1 MKTLQI
7 KALSV
12 FCGFLGVY
20 CRFLFFVGL
29 DRDQV
34 EAKLRRV
41 SGPVAFLA
49 GRITRGRP

>member
-7 KALSV
+7 KALRV
-12 FCGFLGVY
+12 VCQALGVY
-20 CRFLFFVGL
+20 CQFLFFVGF

-41 SGPVAFLA
+41 SGPVAFLT